1 MTPPEQTEFFT
12 N

>member
-1 MTPPEQTEFFT
+1 MMTEFFT